1 VLAGNLRGDEPRE
14 RETNPAFADVAELSE
29 TAAQLMERALGV
41 SWYEDEPNAVDLAV
55 LALCRLRR
63 AGAGARSSSEAG
75 DAVVRNV
82 LAQADAEA
90 VSWIAS
96 RAISYM
102 DEHGFPDSSDA
113 SPDSLV

>member
-1 VLAGNLRGDEPRE
+1 VSERILRGDEPRQ
-14 RETNPAFADVAELSE
+14 RETNPAVADLAELSE
-29 TAAQLMERALGV
+29 TAAQLLERALGV
-41 SWYEDEPNAVDLAV
+41 SWYEDDPNDVDLAV

-63 AGAGARSSSEAG
+63 AGAGARGSSEAG

-82 LAQADAEA
+82 LAQADAETVA
-90 VSWIAS
+90 WIAS

-102 DEHGFPDSSDA
+102 DEHGFPESSDT

>member
-1 VLAGNLRGDEPRE
+1 MERIRPDEKPRQ
-14 RETNPAFADVAELSE
+14 RETNPALADVAELSE

-41 SWYEDEPNAVDLAV
+41 SWYEDDPNAVDLAV

-63 AGAGARSSSEAG
+63 AGAGARGSSEAG
-75 DAVVRNV
+75 DAVVRDV
-82 LAQADAEA
+82 LAQADAET
-90 VSWIAS
+90 VSWITS

-102 DEHGFPDSSDA
+102 DEHGFPESSGT